1 MYEIGMSDVKSVQ
14 MYVPIPVTKGRRSR
28 KQMASVQ
35 QKKDVV
41 VPTPTIP
48 VSQAAGSLQTATAS
62 TATATASTATAST
75 ATASTATASTAH
87 SSQKKPLIVSMNTT
101 PKQKAG
107 SPLPILSTT
116 SVVGGKPKLSILS
129 VPTNKHKA
137 SIPVPLPYNESPNTP
152 APVSA
157 PSLKKVANEPTQLKI
172 MPAKKT
178 ANVTHKAVEQKVHIQ
193 PMKRKNVTLKNNFTA
208 KKITIHME
216 NSSKVRKTRDS
227 IRKKVANMTLPEI
240 TKKLREKGLIRETAN
255 PPENIQRLM
264 MIDIFLF
271 PSPM

>member
-62 TATATASTATAST
+62 TAT